1 MNKILNPYLNARLE
15 IFVYRFRF
23 LGLYIIFGVVSLIIE
38 FFSRNYFLHLKYSYY
53 ISTLSAVFLGIAF
66 AFWANVRFNF
76 KIPRSRRNKA
86 LVYFLIIS
94 CFSGSTQWILVKLLF
109 FDNIQYELGRLLISG
124 PLFLLGY
131 LLHRKFSFKDF
142 KKVGVA
148 VYANGVEDFRE
159 IYDKIGSYPDFI
171 HVDLVDN
178 SMNPNS
184 EEVKPYRLET
194 MKAYWPGT
202 QVQTHIMS
210 MRPSIWL
217 DQLIP
222 HSDVIYVHA
231 ESEDNIEKLFNKI
244 RASGKNTGLAITLD
258 TNPHD
263 IIELLKISDYV
274 LVLTI
279 PNPGFSGQR
288 FDSRGFDLIR
298 KINNLN
304 FRNNFILCIDGGV
317 NENIVNKLQA
327 ENIVSG
333 SCVLKSSDP
342 KRKIM
347 RLQTLGRYES

>member
-1 MNKILNPYLNARLE
+1 LNKIFSPYVNARLQN
-15 IFVYRFRF
+15 FLYRFRF
-23 LGLYIIFGVVSLIIE
+23 LGLYIIFGFISLIIE
-38 FFSRNYFLHLKYSYY
+38 FFSRNYFLHLKYNYY
-53 ISTLSAVFLGIAF
+53 ISTLFAVFLGIVF
-66 AFWANVRFNF
+66 AFWANVQFNF
-76 KIPRSRRNKA
+76 KIPRSRRDRA
-86 LVYFLIIS
+86 LIYFLFISSISGII
-94 CFSGSTQWILVKLLF
+94 QWILIKLLL
-109 FDNIQYELGRLLISG
+109 FDNLQYESGRLLISG
-124 PLFLLGY
+124 LSFLLGY
-131 LLHRKFSFKDF
+131 LLHRKYSFKDF

-148 VYANGVEDFRE
+148 VYANGVEDFHD
-159 IYDKIGSYPDFI
+159 IFNKIGSYPDFI
-171 HVDLVDN
+171 HVDVIDN
-178 SMNPNS
+178 SMNPNAK
-184 EEVKPYRLET
+184 EVKPYRLET